1 VLNICRGPGDGYL
14 VETTLGVELA
24 EGGDDER
31 LGRPLRLHVGPVR
44 RHRFRVRQRANLNN
58 NKKLNKSTLKA
69 FTKTVFRIRIY
80 FIRVRI
86 QHFRLN
92 TDPDPGF

>member
-1 VLNICRGPGDGYL
+1 VLNISRCPGDGYL
-14 VETTLGVELA
+14 VETALGVELA

-31 LGRPLRLHVGPVR
+31 LGRSLRLHVGPVR

-58 NKKLNKSTLKA
+58 NKNITNQSQCVKKQC
-69 FTKTVFRIRIY
+69 FGTVGTHL
-80 FIRVRI
+80 IRVRI
-86 QHFRLN
+86 QYFRLN